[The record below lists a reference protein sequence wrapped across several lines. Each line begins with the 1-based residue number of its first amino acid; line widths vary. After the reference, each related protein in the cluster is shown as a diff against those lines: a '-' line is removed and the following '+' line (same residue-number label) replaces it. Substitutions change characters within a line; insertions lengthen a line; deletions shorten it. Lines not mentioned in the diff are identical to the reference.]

1 MCKIGHVK
9 LKTAGAALAVGLC
22 TSCSHSIPPPV
33 AYRVSKTDDHTAK
46 PNPANDNP
54 HFHPPFGPFD
64 VQVVFRIDK
73 SNGGDPIAYGMRLDQ
88 HCVPHGHDAVFPYW
102 RETRH
107 PPTLGSHALRFF
119 QYAAYGFS
127 SQRVLKKSRTGGKYL
142 IVLKQVKRP
151 ILIVSYQGSS
161 GYCDATAY
169 TLVDGVKN
177 ARLDYIYVK
186 VAGMMSADYV
196 DVHGT
201 DVKTGGKL
209 VERLTP

>member
-1 MCKIGHVK
+1 MCKSGLVK
-9 LKTAGAALAVGLC
+9 LYPVRIALAAGVIAG
-22 TSCSHSIPPPV
+22 CSHAIPPPMTY
-33 AYRVSKTDDHTAK
+33 ASSQADDHTAR
-46 PNPANDNP
+46 PNKANDNP

-88 HCVPHGHDAVFPYW
+88 HCTPSGKDAVFPYW

-107 PPTLGSHALRFF
+107 PPTLGSHPLRFY

-127 SQRVLKKSRTGGKYL
+127 KQRTLKKGRMGGQYL

-151 ILIVSYQGSS
+151 ILIVAKQDKR
-161 GYCDATAY
+161 GYCTATAY
-169 TLVDGVKN
+169 TKVGRVKS

-186 VAGMMSADYV
+186 LAGMMSVDYV

-201 DVKTGGKL
+201 DMKTGKQV
-209 VERLTP
+209 VERLKR